1 MWYNLYMHMV
11 LNDLFFFLETITS
24 ICFLY
29 LPTNLHFC
37 IILFILYVQT
47 CSLSIYLAHSHDESV
62 FHVNGGKIW

>member
-1 MWYNLYMHMV
+1 MV
-11 LNDLFFFLETITS
+11 TNDLFFLETITS

-47 CSLSIYLAHSHDESV
+47 YSLGIYLAHSHNES
-62 FHVNGGKIW
+62 FFQVNRGKIW